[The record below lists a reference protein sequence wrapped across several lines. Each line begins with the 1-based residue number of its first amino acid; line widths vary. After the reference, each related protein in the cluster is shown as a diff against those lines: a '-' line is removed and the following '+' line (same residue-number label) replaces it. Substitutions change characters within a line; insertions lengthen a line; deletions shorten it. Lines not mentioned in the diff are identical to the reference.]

1 MSIQDFAL
9 QGHLKVCIF
18 ILYMVFLKSECQNW
32 RRPKNKQTKS
42 IARSFYLIYT
52 RKQNSRKVKG
62 FSGLVVELE
71 LKSRSANFTA
81 FFFFFLYSW
90 QHCLWIQKTSLSFLF
105 PRVAGNEVK
114 WVGKAET
121 CLMREDFHFV
131 SINIC
136 WESGPLLVWDD
147 RDKRTVYVHS
157 IMSTQVKNK
166 QFQLCSHGALR
177 ENSWSWVSAREGHLM

>member
-18 ILYMVFLKSECQNW
+18 ILYMIFLKSECQNW
-32 RRPKNKQTKS
+32 RRPKNKQTKN
-42 IARSFYLIYT
+42 IAQSFYLIYI

-62 FSGLVVELE
+62 FSVLVVELE

-81 FFFFFLYSW
+81 FFFFLV
-90 QHCLWIQKTSLSFLF
+90 QLTTLSLNPENFSFLF

-121 CLMREDFHFV
+121 CLMREDFHFI

-136 WESGPLLVWDD
+136 WESP
-147 RDKRTVYVHS
+147 
-157 IMSTQVKNK
+157 
-166 QFQLCSHGALR
+166 
-177 ENSWSWVSAREGHLM
+177 SASLGWQR

>member
-9 QGHLKVCIF
+9 QGDSKVCIF
-18 ILYMVFLKSECQNW
+18 ILYMIFLKSECQNW
-32 RRPKNKQTKS
+32 RRLKTNNKKS
-42 IARSFYLIYT
+42 IAQSFYLIYI
-52 RKQNSRKVKG
+52 RKQSSRKVKG

-71 LKSRSANFTA
+71 LKSRSGKFTA
-81 FFFFFLYSW
+81 FFFFFWYSW
-90 QHCLWIQKTSLSFLF
+90 QHYLWIQKTSLSFLF

-121 CLMREDFHFV
+121 CLMREDFHFI

-147 RDKRTVYVHS
+147 RDKRTVHVHG
-157 IMSTQVKNK
+157 IMSSQARK
-166 QFQLCSHGALR
+166 QAIPTL
-177 ENSWSWVSAREGHLM
+177 